1 MTHTEL
7 QKMTAGRF
15 TKVAE
20 TENSVVIG
28 TIGSLNAESTTHE
41 VILHLARYYNIS
53 TDADKFR
60 YHCIAAEGA
69 VKRGC
74 KLPTEN
80 YNEFIEIFNPP

>member
-28 TIGSLNAESTTHE
+28 TIGSLNADNTTHE
-41 VILHLARYYNIS
+41 VILYLARYYNIS
-53 TDADKFR
+53 TEPDKFR
-60 YHCIAAEGA
+60 YHCITEAGA

-80 YNEFIEIFNPP
+80 YNEFIEIFK

>member
-20 TENSVVIG
+20 TGNSVVVG
-28 TIGSLNAESTTHE
+28 TIGSLNADNITYE
-41 VILHLARYYNIS
+41 VILYLARYYNIS
-53 TDADKFR
+53 IEPGKFC
-60 YHCIAAEGA
+60 YHCITAEGA

-74 KLPTEN
+74 KLPTGN
-80 YNEFIEIFNPP
+80 YNEFIEIFK

>member
-28 TIGSLNAESTTHE
+28 TIGNLNADNTTYE
-41 VILHLARYYNIS
+41 VVLYLARYYNIN
-53 TDADKFR
+53 TEPDKFG
-60 YHCIAAEGA
+60 YHCITAEDA

-74 KLPTEN
+74 KLPTGN
-80 YNEFIEIFNPP
+80 YNEFIEIFK